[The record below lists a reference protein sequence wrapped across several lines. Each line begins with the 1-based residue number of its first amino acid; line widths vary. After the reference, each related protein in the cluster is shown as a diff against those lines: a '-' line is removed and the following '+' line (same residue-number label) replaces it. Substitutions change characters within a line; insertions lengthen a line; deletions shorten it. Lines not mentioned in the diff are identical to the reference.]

1 LEKNRESGGWRLVR
15 ATLDPRALEKTLNN
29 IVNYSY
35 GFLDGVGRGKK
46 KFLENMGEGVI
57 QALATYIDAMA
68 RADKD
73 ALHHVYEWYMTGS
86 PAARLF
92 DLNYTVSNLGLS
104 VKSSFSQSKSISE
117 FGNTPFYDKAK
128 VMESGVPITI
138 KPKASGVLV
147 FNEGGKD
154 VFTKRPITVENPGGP
169 RVQGSYE
176 RVFDTFFKFYF
187 TQAFLKS
194 SGLFEYIKKPTL
206 YKKDFA
212 KGSRGGRSVG
222 IKTGY
227 TWIANAKIGAE

>member
-1 LEKNRESGGWRLVR
+1 MR
-15 ATLDPRALEKTLNN
+15 ATLDSKELEKKLLN

-35 GFLDGVGRGKK
+35 GFIEGANRGKK
-46 KFLENMGEGVI
+46 KFLQNMGDGVI
-57 QALATYIDAMA
+57 QALGSYIDTMA

-73 ALHHVYEWYMTGS
+73 AMHHVYEWYMTGS

-92 DLNYTVSNLGLS
+92 SLDYTVSSLGLS
-104 VKSSFSQSKSISE
+104 IKSTFSQSKSMSE
-117 FGNTPFYDKAK
+117 FGNTPFYDKAR

-138 KPKASGVLV
+138 KPKASGVLK

-154 VFTKRPITVENPGGP
+154 VFTKKPITVENPGGP

-176 RVFDTFFKFYF
+176 RVFDTFFEFYF

-194 SGLFEYIKKPTL
+194 SGLFDYIKKPTL

-212 KGSRGGRSVG
+212 KGSRGGKAVG

-227 TWIANAKIGAE
+227 TWIANAKIGIE